1 MTPTAEEEEA
11 ATGRSDSTTVTFHMG
26 GGATDTGLF
35 DNYTMYL
42 LNTNTTYIRQLRHIL
57 VEYRH
62 AATRPPLHNSRT
74 LVEFGE
80 EPMAPTLLAHRV
92 LVE

>member
-1 MTPTAEEEEA
+1 
-11 ATGRSDSTTVTFHMG
+11 MG
-26 GGATDTGLF
+26 GGTTDTGLF

-57 VEYRH
+57 VEYEH
-62 AATRPPLHNSRT
+62 AATRPPLNNSRT